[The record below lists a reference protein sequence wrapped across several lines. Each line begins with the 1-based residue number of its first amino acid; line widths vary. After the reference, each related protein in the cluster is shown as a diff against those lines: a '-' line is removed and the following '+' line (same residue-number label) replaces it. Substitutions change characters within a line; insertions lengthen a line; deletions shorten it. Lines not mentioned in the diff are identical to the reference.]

1 MNDGDI
7 VEIEELNLKLNSLR
21 NCVEA
26 IPVVKNTRR
35 LLSLGRKEFLIWP
48 TATSKGFFFKKFK
61 KSDKFNEMLQE
72 IGITK
77 LAIYFKVKLP
87 NMLEDKNISKTQK
100 IFAVIK
106 FHEKLYQIH

>member
-1 MNDGDI
+1 
-7 VEIEELNLKLNSLR
+7 
-21 NCVEA
+21 
-26 IPVVKNTRR
+26 
-35 LLSLGRKEFLIWP
+35 
-48 TATSKGFFFKKFK
+48 
-61 KSDKFNEMLQE
+61 MLQE